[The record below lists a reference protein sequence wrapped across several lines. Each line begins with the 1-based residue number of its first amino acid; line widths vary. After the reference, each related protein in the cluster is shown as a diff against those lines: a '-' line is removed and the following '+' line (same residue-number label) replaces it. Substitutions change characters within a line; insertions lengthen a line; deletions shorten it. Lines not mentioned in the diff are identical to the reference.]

1 MSHTGTV
8 GRFDARDIASGN
20 LRAKFGVGTRTA
32 LGRFWVIYGIAR
44 VLLAIWLL
52 AFQDTATVMFGS
64 LLSRVANPFTIM
76 DTFHFF
82 YAAIILYSI
91 ICGVLGALAG
101 LALLTGWSSARVL
114 ALWAAFLA
122 LPELP
127 LGLMLGVYTV
137 VTLLPS
143 EHRRAA
149 AV

>member
-8 GRFDARDIASGN
+8 ERFEASGIESQK
-20 LRAKFGVGTRTA
+20 LQTRSAVGTRTT
-32 LGRFWVIYGIAR
+32 LGIFWIVYGIAR

-52 AFQDTATVMFGS
+52 AFQPTATVMFGS
-64 LLSRVANPFTIM
+64 LLSRVANPFTLM

-82 YAAIILYSI
+82 YAAIIVYSI
-91 ICGVLGALAG
+91 VCAVLGVLAG
-101 LALLTGWSSARVL
+101 LALMTGWSSARVL

-127 LGLMLGVYTV
+127 LGLMLGIYTV
-137 VTLLPS
+137 VTLLPP
-143 EHRRAA
+143 ERNHAL

>member
-8 GRFDARDIASGN
+8 GHFEARNIESDD
-20 LRAKFGVGTRTA
+20 LLTKTTVGTRTA
-32 LGRFWVIYGIAR
+32 LGLCWIVYGIAR

-52 AFQDTATVMFGS
+52 AFQATATVMFGT
-64 LLSRVANPFTIM
+64 LLSRVANPFTLM

-91 ICGVLGALAG
+91 VCGVLGVLAG
-101 LALLTGWSSARVL
+101 LALLTRWSSGRVL
-114 ALWAAFLA
+114 ALCAGFLA

-143 EHRRAA
+143 ERRALT
-149 AV
+149 V